1 MQEKLQREKLAGDKD
16 VAGKNYESESAAYK
30 LTISPYERE
39 IYVITVCALPRLFFF
54 LMSFL
59 VSFFMC
65 IAGFYKFVLICAK
78 YLKF

>member
-39 IYVITVCALPRLFFF
+39 IYVITVCPLPRLSFYVFF
-54 LMSFL
+54 MSFL
-59 VSFFMC
+59 C
-65 IAGFYKFVLICAK
+65 VLRDLLSL
-78 YLKF
+78 Y